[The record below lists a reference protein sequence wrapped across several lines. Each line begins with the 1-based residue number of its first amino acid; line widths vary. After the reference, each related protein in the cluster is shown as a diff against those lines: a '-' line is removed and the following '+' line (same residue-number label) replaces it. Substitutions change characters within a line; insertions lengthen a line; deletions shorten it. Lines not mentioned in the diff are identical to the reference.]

1 MPDIIKKKAFFIIF
15 LVSATIFV
23 ASLYK
28 RVITFDDAFF
38 AEQAFW
44 VTKTGY
50 SRSELFNSVLDWGD
64 RQYVYHKLHVW
75 QNALITQY
83 FGWSAYFFK
92 AAPILYLLVFIFSAH
107 FYYKRY
113 LLSENPE
120 SFYLFLSLLLINT
133 YIVHFGF
140 ESRPEIMMMCV
151 GFLSFLFI
159 RYGLQIERKSYLFLS
174 GLLAGTAA
182 LFHLNGLIY
191 IAAGVG
197 LIIYM
202 RQYRYLPIFILSASI
217 IAALYWYEMIFNNAI
232 ATGISQL
239 VNDPAV
245 SSDGLSTKNFIL
257 KIFFTPRWFASH
269 LFDFSY
275 LLLLVLSLYLY
286 RHTLKNNYEVK
297 LLLVYF
303 IVSEVTLAIIS
314 PGGKTMYLVLHMPFV
329 LLIVS
334 SLHNTIASK
343 SIKRTMLVAFS
354 FYAITQVGH
363 VIGLIKQSNSEII
376 QQHAQVVEKYQIGK
390 SDKIIAPTV
399 FIFNEI
405 GNARIT
411 SNRMF
416 RLLARN
422 GNFIFNSENIFN
434 YAQQHDYKYLI
445 LETDFLPEFSSADL
459 SPDRLYFGYRLI
471 GADFGYYIF
480 RSAT

>member
-1 MPDIIKKKAFFIIF
+1 MPDIINNKAFFIIF
-15 LVSATIFV
+15 LISATIFIT
-23 ASLYK
+23 SLYK
-28 RVITFDDAFF
+28 RVITYDDAFF
-38 AEQAFW
+38 AEQAYW
-44 VTKTGY
+44 VTKTGHP
-50 SRSELFNSVLDWGD
+50 RSELFNDVLDWGD

-75 QNALITQY
+75 QNALITKY
-83 FGWSAYFFK
+83 LGWSAYFFK
-92 AAPILYLLVFIFSAH
+92 AVPVLYLLLFIFFSH

-113 LLSENPE
+113 LSQENSET
-120 SFYLFLSLLLINT
+120 FYLFLSLLLINT

-151 GFLSFLFI
+151 GFISFLFI
-159 RYGLQIERKSYLFLS
+159 RHGLLIEKKSYLFLS
-174 GLLAGTAA
+174 GLLAGTAV

-202 RQYRYLPIFILSASI
+202 RRYRYLPVFILTASI
-217 IAALYWYEMIFNNAI
+217 ISALYWYEMVINNAI
-232 ATGISQL
+232 ATGFYQL

-245 SSDGLSTKNFIL
+245 SSDGLSIKHFLL
-257 KIFFTPRWFASH
+257 KIFSAPRRFVSH
-269 LFDFSY
+269 IFDFSY

-286 RHTLKNNYEVK
+286 RFTLKNNYEVK

-303 IVSEVTLAIIS
+303 IVSEVSLAIIGPDS
-314 PGGKTMYLVLHMPFV
+314 KTMYLVLHVPFV

-334 SLHNTIASK
+334 SLHNTVISK
-343 SIKRTMLVAFS
+343 STKRIMLVAFS
-354 FYAITQVGH
+354 FYAITQVAH

-376 QQHAQVVEKYQIGK
+376 QQHAQIVEKYQIGK
-390 SDKIIAPTV
+390 SDKIIAPTE

-411 SNRMF
+411 SDHMF
-416 RLLARN
+416 QILARN
-422 GNFIFNSENIFN
+422 GNFTFASEDIFN

-445 LETDFLPEFSSADL
+445 LETTFLPEFSSADL
-459 SPDRLYFGYRLI
+459 SLDQLYFGYRLI

>member
-1 MPDIIKKKAFFIIF
+1 M
-15 LVSATIFV
+15 
-23 ASLYK
+23 
-28 RVITFDDAFF
+28 
-38 AEQAFW
+38 
-44 VTKTGY
+44 
-50 SRSELFNSVLDWGD
+50 
-64 RQYVYHKLHVW
+64 
-75 QNALITQY
+75 
-83 FGWSAYFFK
+83 
-92 AAPILYLLVFIFSAH
+92 
-107 FYYKRY
+107 
-113 LLSENPE
+113 
-120 SFYLFLSLLLINT
+120 
-133 YIVHFGF
+133 IV
-140 ESRPEIMMMCV
+140 
-151 GFLSFLFI
+151 
-159 RYGLQIERKSYLFLS
+159 
-174 GLLAGTAA
+174 
-182 LFHLNGLIY
+182 
-191 IAAGVG
+191 
-197 LIIYM
+197 
-202 RQYRYLPIFILSASI
+202 
-217 IAALYWYEMIFNNAI
+217 NNAI

-245 SSDGLSTKNFIL
+245 SADGLTTKNFIL
-257 KIFFTPRWFASH
+257 KIFSAPKRFASH

-286 RHTLKNNYEVK
+286 RYTLKNNYEVK

-343 SIKRTMLVAFS
+343 PIKITMLVAFS

-422 GNFIFNSENIFN
+422 GKIIFTSENIFN

-445 LETDFLPEFSSADL
+445 LETDFLPEFSSVDL
-459 SPDRLYFGYRLI
+459 SPDRLYFGYRLL